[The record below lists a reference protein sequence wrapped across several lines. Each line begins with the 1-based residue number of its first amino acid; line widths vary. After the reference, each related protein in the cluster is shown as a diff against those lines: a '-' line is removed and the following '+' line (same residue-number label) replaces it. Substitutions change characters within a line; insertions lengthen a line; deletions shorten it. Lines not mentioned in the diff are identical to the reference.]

1 MKYTVNFV
9 SEAEKDLFEIYEYVK
24 KSGYPFT
31 AMELFKRI
39 EKSCKDLCDFPERGR
54 VPPELERIGVLEYRE
69 IIIGV
74 YRIIYRIIGP
84 NVFIYCIFDGRRDI
98 QEILHHRILR

>member
-1 MKYTVNFV
+1 MQYTVYFIND
-9 SEAEKDLFEIYEYVK
+9 AEKDLFEIHEYVK
-24 KSGYPFT
+24 DSGYPLT
-31 AMELFKRI
+31 AMQLFRRI
-39 EKSCKDLCDFPERGR
+39 EKACSNLADFPERGR

-74 YRIIYRIIGP
+74 YRIIYRIINQ
-84 NVFIYCIFDGRRDI
+84 NVFIYCVLDGRRDI